1 VVRGVFVTGTDTG
14 VGKTLLSAGLAALFK
29 EKGFDVGVMKPV
41 ESGCRREN
49 GRLIPSDAIFLKEM
63 AGSQDELEIIN
74 PYALEHGLAPALAAE
89 MEGVEIRLEVIKRA
103 YDLIA
108 SRHDMVI
115 IEGAGGLLVPLRG
128 DYFIADLTKEWELPL
143 LIVTEA
149 RLGIINHS
157 LLTIHYAQ
165 QRGIPLLGIVI
176 NHTSNRKGLAESL
189 NVTSLKRWAK
199 VPFLGSIPFLPI
211 LQKESIKEALKKN
224 LNLEP
229 VDALFKRY
237 RK

>member
-1 VVRGVFVTGTDTG
+1 VAKGIFITGTDTG
-14 VGKTLLSAGLAALFK
+14 VGKTLLGAGLAALFQ

-49 GRLIPSDAIFLKEM
+49 GRLIPSDAILLKEM
-63 AGSQDELEIIN
+63 ACSQDELEIIN
-74 PYALEHGLAPALAAE
+74 PYAFEHALAPALAAE
-89 MEGVEIRLEVIKRA
+89 LEGVEIRLEVLKRS
-103 YDLIA
+103 YDLLI

-115 IEGAGGLLVPLRG
+115 IEGAGGLLVPLFG
-128 DYFIADLTKEWELPL
+128 HYFIADLIKEWALPL

-157 LLTIHYAQ
+157 LLTIDYAQ
-165 QRGIPLLGIVI
+165 QRGIPVVGIVM
-176 NHTSNRKGLAESL
+176 NYTSNSKGLAECL
-189 NVTSLKRWAK
+189 NVSALKRWAT

-211 LQKESIKEALKKN
+211 LEREGIKEALKKS

-229 VDALFKRY
+229 IEVLFKR
-237 RK
+237 